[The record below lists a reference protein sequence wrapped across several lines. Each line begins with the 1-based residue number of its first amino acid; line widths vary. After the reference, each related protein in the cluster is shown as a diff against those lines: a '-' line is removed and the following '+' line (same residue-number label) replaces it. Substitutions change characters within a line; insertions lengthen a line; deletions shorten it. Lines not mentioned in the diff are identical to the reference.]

1 MPTAVRLGLTLELAV
16 AKVGKYATH
25 ESGDS
30 VEVVERPHG
39 GLSVVMVDGQRSG
52 KAAKA
57 ISNIVARKAMAL
69 LADGVRDG
77 AVARAAHDYLRTQ
90 RGGKVS
96 ATLNLVSVDLDSRT
110 LVLLR
115 NNHCPTLLYNPHW
128 IGVTTPDGW
137 QYLNEPSEAIGI
149 HARTRPIATELPLQ
163 PDLLAFIFTD
173 GIWTAGERSGQR
185 ISLPLLVREA
195 LAAGVTEP
203 KDLANLLLARAI
215 ELDQGRP
222 ADDMSLVVLAI
233 QHGQA
238 AEDVRRMTVSL
249 PF

>member
-1 MPTAVRLGLTLELAV
+1 MPPAVHLGLTLELAV
-16 AKVGKYATH
+16 AKVGKYATN
-25 ESGDS
+25 ESGDT

-39 GLSVVMVDGQRSG
+39 GLSVVIVDGQRSG
-52 KAAKA
+52 KSAKA

-110 LVLLR
+110 LVFLR

-185 ISLPLLVREA
+185 ISLPLLVQDA
-195 LAAGVTEP
+195 LGSGVTKP
-203 KDLANLLLARAI
+203 KDLADLLLARAI

-222 ADDMSLVVLAI
+222 VDDMSIVVLGI
-233 QHGQA
+233 RQSQP
-238 AEDVRRMTVSL
+238 EDEARRMTVSL

>member
-16 AKVGKYATH
+16 AKVGKYATS
-25 ESGDS
+25 ESGDT

-39 GLSVVMVDGQRSG
+39 GISVVMVDGQRSG
-52 KAAKA
+52 ASAKA
-57 ISNIVARKAMAL
+57 VSNIVARKAMAL

-96 ATLNLVSVDLDSRT
+96 ATLNLASVDLSSRT

-115 NNHCPTLLYNPHW
+115 NNHCPILLYNPNW
-128 IGVTTPDGW
+128 AGVITPDGW
-137 QYLNEPSEAIGI
+137 QYLDEPSEAIGI
-149 HARTRPIATELPLQ
+149 HARTRPIASELPLQ
-163 PDLLAFIFTD
+163 PDLTALIFTD

-185 ISLPLLVREA
+185 ISLPLTVREA
-195 LAAGVTEP
+195 QDRGITELR
-203 KDLANLLLARAI
+203 DLADFLLARAVA
-215 ELDQGRP
+215 LDEGRP
-222 ADDMSLVVLAI
+222 ADDMSLVILGFR
-233 QHGQA
+233 HSPLG
-238 AEDVRRMTVSL
+238 DDTRRMTVSL

>member
-115 NNHCPTLLYNPHW
+115 NNHCPALLYNPHW

-233 QHGQA
+233 QHGQP

>member
-1 MPTAVRLGLTLELAV
+1 
-16 AKVGKYATH
+16 
-25 ESGDS
+25 

-96 ATLNLVSVDLDSRT
+96 ATLNLVSIDLESRT

-115 NNHCPTLLYNPHW
+115 NNHCPTLLYNPKW

-195 LAAGVTEP
+195 LAAGVTQP

-233 QHGQA
+233 LHSQT
-238 AEDVRRMTVSL
+238 AEDVRRMTVSV

>member
-16 AKVGKYATH
+16 AKVGKYATQ

-115 NNHCPTLLYNPHW
+115 NNHCPTLLYNPNW

-163 PDLLAFIFTD
+163 PDLLALIFTD
-173 GIWTAGERSGQR
+173 GIWTAGESSGQR

-195 LAAGVTEP
+195 HAAGVTQP
-203 KDLANLLLARAI
+203 KELADLLLARAI

-222 ADDMSLVVLAI
+222 VDDMSLVVLAI
-233 QHGQA
+233 QHDPA

>member
-185 ISLPLLVREA
+185 ISLPLLVRKA

-233 QHGQA
+233 QHGQP

>member
-1 MPTAVRLGLTLELAV
+1 MPSAVRLGLTLELAV
-16 AKVGKYATH
+16 AKVGKYATS
-25 ESGDS
+25 ESGDT

-39 GLSVVMVDGQRSG
+39 GLSVVVVDGQRSG
-52 KAAKA
+52 KSAKA

-90 RGGKVS
+90 RGGQVS
-96 ATLNLVSVDLDSRT
+96 ATLNLASVDLDSRT

-115 NNHCPTLLYNPHW
+115 NNHCPTLLYSPHW

-137 QYLNEPSEAIGI
+137 QYLDEPSEAIGV

-185 ISLPLLVREA
+185 ISLPLAVQEA
-195 LAAGVTEP
+195 FAAGITEP
-203 KDLANLLLARAI
+203 QGLADFLLARAV

-222 ADDMSLVVLAI
+222 ADDMSLVVLGI
-233 QHGQA
+233 QRA
-238 AEDVRRMTVSL
+238 AGDNEARRMTVSL